1 MNFFRK
7 HKITFIFLGLAIFI
21 YFINPS
27 NGINVFKL
35 AKENLISMLMVI
47 PPIFILI
54 GLMDVWIKKE
64 TFIKHMGES
73 SGAKGII
80 LAFVL
85 GTIGAGPTYG
95 AFPVAT
101 LLIKKG
107 VRIANALFFLG
118 IWSAVKLP
126 IVIFEASSM
135 GLKFTIIHILIMIL
149 TYLIGAFLI
158 EKLLSNED
166 KKELI
171 ESASNVK

>member
-1 MNFFRK
+1 
-7 HKITFIFLGLAIFI
+7 
-21 YFINPS
+21 
-27 NGINVFKL
+27 
-35 AKENLISMLMVI
+35 MVI

-54 GLMDVWIKKE
+54 ALMDVWIKKE
-64 TFIKHMGES
+64 TFIKHMGDS
-73 SGAKGII
+73 SGLKGLF
-80 LAFVL
+80 LAFIL

-135 GLKFTIIHILIMIL
+135 GLKFTIIHILIMVL

-171 ESASNVK
+171 ENANNIK

>member
-1 MNFFRK
+1 M
-7 HKITFIFLGLAIFI
+7 TFIFFSIAILI
-21 YFINPS
+21 YFISPS
-27 NGINVFKL
+27 NGTNIFRL

-73 SGAKGII
+73 SGLKGLS
-80 LAFVL
+80 LAFIL

-135 GLKFTIIHILIMIL
+135 GLKFTIIHILIMVL

-158 EKLLSNED
+158 EKLLSHED

-171 ESASNVK
+171 ENANNIK